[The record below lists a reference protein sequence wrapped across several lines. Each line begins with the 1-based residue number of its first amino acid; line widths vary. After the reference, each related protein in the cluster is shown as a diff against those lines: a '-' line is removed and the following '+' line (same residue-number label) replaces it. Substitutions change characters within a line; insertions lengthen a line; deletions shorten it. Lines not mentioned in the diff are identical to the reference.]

1 MAFLPVGRSLMQQLC
16 WKLRVLLKTVFTLTQ
31 FGRTSFASNGTHR
44 CSDQMG
50 HEGSGMMEV
59 LMEP

>member
-1 MAFLPVGRSLMQQLC
+1 M
-16 WKLRVLLKTVFTLTQ
+16 LLKTVFTVTQ

-50 HEGSGMMEV
+50 HESFGVMEV